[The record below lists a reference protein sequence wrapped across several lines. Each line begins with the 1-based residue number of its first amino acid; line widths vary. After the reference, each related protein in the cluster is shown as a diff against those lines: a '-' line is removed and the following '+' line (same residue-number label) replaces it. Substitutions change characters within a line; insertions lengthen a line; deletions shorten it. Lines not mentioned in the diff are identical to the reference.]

1 MEENQQN
8 TVQLPGEEAIAI
20 EESSLSQGPALTAEE
35 EDLLREMM
43 ETAVFYGRSKAR
55 TNPLMKEHVLVTRA
69 GFEVIDLKQTLIA
82 LQKASEFIK
91 GIKEGNG
98 LILLVGTSP
107 AA

>member
-1 MEENQQN
+1 MEETQN
-8 TVQLPGEEAIAI
+8 ILELNKEEDIPTEEAGAH
-20 EESSLSQGPALTAEE
+20 EEPVFTPEE
-35 EDLLREMM
+35 EELFNQMM

-55 TNPLMKEHVLVTRA
+55 TNPLMKEYVLVTRA

-98 LILLVGTSP
+98 LILLVGTS
-107 AA
+107 